1 MEEPE
6 VLITDIPLSGPWTQ
20 PGCGRQN
27 PKVPPKVP
35 TLLPSWERPLA
46 DASAGQQAGGPE
58 TLGASGSPGCSQ
70 PVPTWSIAIGG
81 AGGGGAV
88 LPVG

>member
-1 MEEPE
+1 MYDVPE
-6 VLITDIPLSGPWTQ
+6 SVFPDPRLTE
-20 PGCGRQN
+20 
-27 PKVPPKVP
+27 P
-35 TLLPSWERPLA
+35 TLLPSRERPLA

-88 LPVG
+88 LPEG